1 MNAILM
7 LTKDAHKIVEE
18 LEAAWL
24 YNTSRFTECPL
35 VGISGTHLERW
46 CNLLGIQ
53 LFHDQKKVGINAAE
67 DAFDAIQSH
76 SAEGILGKD
85 THRVLFPSLVAHD
98 SHVYVLCNPRIPRK
112 MLNPEDVLK
121 TFYEAVSST
130 EAINYRPH
138 VRPKKRKVKHQ
149 TQDQ

>member
-1 MNAILM
+1 MRDISDNDFLNGVRKNHYSLDVISSTDGYCAMNAILM

-53 LFHDQKKVGINAAE
+53 LFHD
-67 DAFDAIQSH
+67 
-76 SAEGILGKD
+76 
-85 THRVLFPSLVAHD
+85 
-98 SHVYVLCNPRIPRK
+98 
-112 MLNPEDVLK
+112 
-121 TFYEAVSST
+121 
-130 EAINYRPH
+130 
-138 VRPKKRKVKHQ
+138 
-149 TQDQ
+149 